1 MFSPRCALCKVRFP
15 YFRASVHSWWTQVL
29 PRASP
34 SQVLSE
40 SWFRIVINTKMLGIS
55 AQKDIFSQILLK
67 IDHDSGQNTD
77 TAELFNP
84 SYTVSNC
91 QGLSRVVNQSIWNNC
106 TAGNCSEITPASD
119 RKKKSGVLRIFA
131 GSLHPG
137 PGISV
142 LESSD
147 TSTKKILPSAISEP
161 TLCRF

>member
-15 YFRASVHSWWTQVL
+15 YFRASVHSWWIQIL

-106 TAGNCSEITPASD
+106 TAGNCSESPRRVIQKKFWRFADSCWFASSGTGD
-119 RKKKSGVLRIFA
+119 KCSGVV
-131 GSLHPG
+131 GHLHQ
-137 PGISV
+137 
-142 LESSD
+142 
-147 TSTKKILPSAISEP
+147 KNP
-161 TLCRF
+161 T